1 MRILRNTGLHCN
13 ENNRKTSEMFTTKKQ
28 FAVIAS
34 VIGIV
39 LLFGVVAVNQRYKGL
54 EKGRVQTLSYRE
66 MFKS

>member
-1 MRILRNTGLHCN
+1 
-13 ENNRKTSEMFTTKKQ
+13 MFTTKKQ

-54 EKGRVQTLSYRE
+54 EKGKVQTLSYLE
-66 MFKS
+66 KLNLESTCYIIDKKLSMA